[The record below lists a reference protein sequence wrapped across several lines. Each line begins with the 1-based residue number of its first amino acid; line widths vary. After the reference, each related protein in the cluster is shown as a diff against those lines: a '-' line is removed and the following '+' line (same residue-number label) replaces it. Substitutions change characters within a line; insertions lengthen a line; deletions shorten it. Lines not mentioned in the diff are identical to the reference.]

1 MKRLLTM
8 IVVFSTALYAGD
20 KTPYKYVFEGNSY
33 SGARDAA
40 ATWLTQHDD
49 TGNAAALTQ
58 VANGSADYAQGSIAI
73 NLHQLLYTIGA
84 NGNASA
90 QADSIYY
97 LEPYMGKIL
106 KGSTGQSP
114 VFSNLHSAREISFI
128 DSVDTIFFTVSD
140 DTGLDSLRV
149 RLVRQDD
156 DTLML
161 NLHFPPGVPSYTG
174 RVIYRWKE
182 NDCGIN
188 YLSLYARD
196 YSGYVTYRP
205 DALSLVTAWETVDI
219 SDATVLM
226 SYIFR
231 SGPGPNPLSDGD
243 ANCDGYITLADP
255 IYIIR
260 HIFRGGPPICCPR
273 TGIN

>member
-1 MKRLLTM
+1 
-8 IVVFSTALYAGD
+8 V
-20 KTPYKYVFEGNSY
+20 
-33 SGARDAA
+33 RDAA
-40 ATWLTQHDD
+40 ATWLTQRYD
-49 TGNAAALTQ
+49 TGNAVVLMRA
-58 VANGSADYAQGSIAI
+58 ANGSADYVRDSVAI
-73 NLHQLLYTIGA
+73 NLHQLFYTVDAG
-84 NGNASA
+84 GNASA
-90 QADSIYY
+90 RADSIFY
-97 LEPYMGKIL
+97 LRPSMGKIL
-106 KGSTGQSP
+106 QRSAGPSP
-114 VFSNLHSAREISFI
+114 IFSNLHTARDISFI

-149 RLVRQDD
+149 RLVRQGD

-182 NDCGIN
+182 KDCGIN

-205 DALSLVTAWETVDI
+205 DALPLVTAWEMVDI
-219 SDATVLM
+219 GDVSMLM

-231 SGPGPNPLSDGD
+231 SGPAPNPLSKGD
-243 ANCDGYITLADP
+243 ANCDGQITLADP
-255 IYIIR
+255 IYLIL

>member
-1 MKRLLTM
+1 MKRLLIM
-8 IVVFSTALYAGD
+8 IVVFATALYAGD
-20 KTPYKYVFEGNSY
+20 KIPYEFVLGENNY
-33 SGARDAA
+33 SGVRDAV
-40 ATWLTQHDD
+40 ATWLSQHDD
-49 TGNAAALTQ
+49 TRNAVVLAQ
-58 VANGSADYAQGSIAI
+58 SANGSADYAQGSVAI
-73 NLHQLLYTIGA
+73 NLHQLFYTIGA

-90 QADSIYY
+90 QADSIFY

-114 VFSNLHSAREISFI
+114 IFSNLHSAREISFI
-128 DSVDTIFFTVSD
+128 DSVDTIFFMVSD

-149 RLVRQDD
+149 RLVRQGD

-182 NDCGIN
+182 ADCGIN
-188 YLSLYARD
+188 YLWLYARD
-196 YSGYVTYRP
+196 NSGYVTNRP
-205 DALSLVTAWETVDI
+205 DALPLVTAWETVDI
-219 SDATVLM
+219 SDATVLL

-231 SGPGPNPLSDGD
+231 SGPGPNPLSNGD
-243 ANCDGYITLADP
+243 ANCDGYITLADA
-255 IYIIR
+255 IYIVR

-273 TGIN
+273 TGVN